1 MINKEEDLQRP
12 CDCCDFELEWANV
25 NLKELELE
33 RKCRNALMRKMKFK
47 ARICQ
52 KEVDQYEEAI
62 ECCRTQ
68 ISNITDNLNKD
79 KIARKKAKNED
90 RMEDEE
96 NFWYKT
102 FVARVMLKNLRKE
115 IKMEQHQKKD
125 HVKQRDN
132 FLFLYDLMNTVVHR
146 VWPMGSSGYSIVYYG
161 DGHHEYQA
169 PEEECTC

>member
-25 NLKELELE
+25 NLKELEFE

-115 IKMEQHQKKD
+115 IKW
-125 HVKQRDN
+125 N
-132 FLFLYDLMNTVVHR
+132 
-146 VWPMGSSGYSIVYYG
+146 SIKRKTMSNK
-161 DGHHEYQA
+161 ETTFSF
-169 PEEECTC
+169 CMT